1 MWLQENNFPKIIKDL
16 NLPNNISAKE
26 LSIQIINAN

>member
-16 NLPNNISAKE
+16 NLPNNITALE
-26 LSIQIINAN
+26 LSTQIINAN